1 MLQIKKNT
9 ILATLLIQYLFMAQ
23 MINGQGPTSSIG
35 DRENLGIYGGIAND
49 LTWLNSNNRIFGGVK
64 SPATL
69 FYSDDTCNNWVS
81 AFPFDSLEF
90 ALGERGWGGGVYRV
104 LTNQTGWVLAHTGFL
119 TNNLS
124 AAVVSYDNGN
134 SFKTGGD
141 PFLLK
146 SINSFSRKV
155 NAIDISDHHCYAGM
169 GEFLIR
175 FNDSY
180 SLGED
185 QIILEIDTIPGIP
198 VGSKIGWIAA
208 SNDTSGFP
216 VYYVVDQIN
225 GHGRLFKYNGSNNI
239 ELSAVPANNK
249 VINVFTHPAQTFGDT
264 VFVTSF
270 DTISLNFSLFRSL
283 VGGIVGWS
291 DITPAAGISK
301 PLANADFSPT
311 WTSQLT
317 VSNGLRISFPD
328 GLLSDD
334 LGNTWQIPSINL
346 LDYGIATH
354 PQNLSLIVGSNT
366 LGVVRS
372 DNGVNGQFSN
382 TSNIGFTNINV
393 NDFTDSNGIYYIA
406 TNQGLAYTKEYFN
419 PLITDFDQWKQ
430 PNGLFPVPNIGTT
443 QGITSVSID
452 PMDSL
457 HVICG
462 DNTGFYVTF
471 NGPLNFSHITL
482 PLWNNGTHYDY
493 SVTDIIFIN
502 PDTIIAVS
510 GCKFKRL
517 NSLPIQ
523 PIGNI
528 WRSTNGGLNWSIMT
542 PFTPDTFQ
550 MGNCLTAKYD
560 SSDVS
565 IYAGSGYSNQLSSWV
580 DGALWKSEDFGSTW
594 SKVNNGPLLA
604 GDISPQPI
612 WDIDIDPINN
622 QIMYFSANR
631 IFARSGDAG
640 LTYFITDIP
649 NNTGRFTSALIDS
662 ISTDSLTVTAG
673 RIVYKYN
680 YLIDD
685 ADLKFK
691 GYPGEFITSS
701 SFGSTLV
708 GSDLGGSK
716 IIEAPTY
723 FLNLRVFIEGPFN
736 SGEMNT
742 TLNSSDLLPLKQP
755 FNTPP
760 WNYEGT
766 ESISSV
772 PNPDIVDWILLDLR
786 KTDGDLSSATADT
799 RFNRQAAFLMKDGS
813 ITDDDGISNPRF
825 SIFLSDAKGS
835 DKVQGVV
842 YSPGHVGIRSADSLT
857 LEMPNIFLYDFTTGS
872 EQVWGGLTAHKE
884 IGADVWGMICGDG
897 NNNGQ
902 VDNSDKNEV
911 WMEELG
917 FSGYYFGDFNRDGV
931 VDLID
936 KNDFWK
942 FNVGLGY
949 RIE

>member
-1 MLQIKKNT
+1 MIQIKRNT
-9 ILATLLIQYLFMAQ
+9 RLTILLIQYLFVAQ
-23 MINGQGPTSSIG
+23 MINGQGLTSSIG

-69 FYSDDTCNNWVS
+69 FYSDDTCKNWIS

-90 ALGERGWGGGVYRV
+90 ALGTRGWGGGVYRV
-104 LTNQTGWVLAHTGFL
+104 LTNQMGWVLAHTGFL
-119 TNNLS
+119 TNKLS

-134 SFKTGGD
+134 SFKTGVD
-141 PFLLK
+141 PFLLEL
-146 SINSFSRKV
+146 INSFNRKV
-155 NAIDISDHHCYAGM
+155 NAIDISDHYCYAGL

-175 FNDSY
+175 FNDSLNF
-180 SLGED
+180 SED

-198 VGSKIGWIAA
+198 SGSKIGWIAA

-216 VYYVVDQIN
+216 IYYVVNEIN
-225 GHGRLFKYNGSNNI
+225 GYGRLFKFNGSNNI

-249 VINVFTHPAQTFGDT
+249 VINVFTHPAQIYGDT
-264 VFVTSF
+264 VFATSF

-283 VGGIVGWS
+283 VGGLSGWV

-301 PLANADFSPT
+301 PLANADFCPS
-311 WTSQLT
+311 WSNQLT
-317 VSNGLRISFPD
+317 LSKGLRISFPG

-334 LGNTWQIPSINL
+334 LGNTWQIPSPIL

-354 PQNLSLIVGSNT
+354 PQNLNLLVGSNT
-366 LGVVRS
+366 IGVVRS
-372 DNGVNGQFSN
+372 DNGINGQFTN

-393 NDFTDSNGIYYIA
+393 NDFTDSKGIYYIA

-419 PLITDFDQWKQ
+419 PLITDYDQWKQ

-443 QGITSVSID
+443 QGIISVAID

-471 NGPLNFSHITL
+471 NGPLNFSHINL
-482 PLWNNGTHYDY
+482 PLWNNGTHLDY
-493 SVTDIIFIN
+493 SVTDILFIN
-502 PDTIIAVS
+502 SDTIIAVT
-510 GCKFKRL
+510 GCKFKKL
-517 NSLPIQ
+517 NNLPIQ

-528 WRSTNGGLNWSIMT
+528 WRSTDGGSNWTIMT

-550 MGNCLTAKYD
+550 MGNCLTAGYD
-560 SSDVS
+560 SSEVS
-565 IYAGSGYSNQLSSWV
+565 IYAGSGYSNQLDSWV
-580 DGALWKSEDFGSTW
+580 AGALWISEDFGSTW
-594 SKVNNGPLLA
+594 SKVNDGPLLA

-612 WDIDIDPINN
+612 YDIDIDPNIS
-622 QIMYFSANR
+622 QIMYISADR

-640 LTYFITDIP
+640 FTYFITDIP

-662 ISTDSLTVTAG
+662 VNTDSLTVTAG
-673 RIVYKYN
+673 RNVYKYN

-701 SFGSTLV
+701 SFGSILV

-742 TLNSSDLLPLKQP
+742 TLNSSGFLPLKQP
-755 FNTPP
+755 FNMPP

-786 KTDGDLSSATADT
+786 KTEGDLSSATADT

-813 ITDDDGISNPRF
+813 ITDDDGTSNPRF

-842 YSPGHVGIRSADSLT
+842 YSPGHVGIKSADSLT

-884 IGADVWGMICGDG
+884 IGTDVWGMICGDG
-897 NNNGQ
+897 NQNGQ
-902 VDNSDKNEV
+902 VDNSDKNEI

-917 FSGYYFGDFNRDGV
+917 FLGYYFGDFNRDGV
-931 VDLID
+931 VDIID

-942 FNVGLGY
+942 FNVGSGY
-949 RIE
+949 KIE